1 MAKAETKSPDPR
13 TELEELRKFVKEREA
28 AILPKVAELEAAERV
43 KSEQAEADKLA
54 VLREEAS
61 EAAEYLVKL
70 AARIDSAMK
79 ALADLLQER
88 ADAGAEFS
96 RQYDRRVAWV
106 GHTFSHAGLVD
117 SALHHAGV
125 GRFAHIQSRGALSL
139 EFVDRQRLNGL
150 VKAGA

>member
-13 TELEELRKFVKEREA
+13 VALAELEKFAAAEREKL
-28 AILPKVAELEAAERV
+28 LPQVAELEAAERA
-43 KSEQAEADKLA
+43 KAEQAEAEKLA
-54 VLREEAS
+54 ALREEAS

-70 AARIDSAMK
+70 AARIDAAMK
-79 ALADLLQER
+79 TVSDLLQER